1 MTPAEANALAIESEL
16 MWLNT
21 LFLYREYEW
30 KKLRA
35 QIPSSGEQPLNELNA
50 DPRFKEV
57 AEFESIE
64 NLQVPLSSE
73 VVDSPYGRFISHY
86 NCTIVERCA
95 ILLSLLPHWTPGAL
109 EQYALN
115 FRVAEG
121 ICPELALQKSEGGAL
136 IPTWTTLFFL
146 VSGTNLLHRSSFFYL
161 LDPDHYF
168 YVHHILRRSQN
179 KPGLP
184 FTGGLLTPERET
196 MELLTVGAVQKP
208 EYNSDFPAREIT
220 TEMSWDDLVLAP
232 VTKRQVEE
240 VKVWLRQRKKLFS
253 ELGMSRRV
261 KPGYKILFYGS
272 PGTGKTLTACLLGQ
286 FTDKP
291 VFRIDLSMIV
301 SKYIGETEK
310 NLAKIFDKAE
320 HSEWI
325 LFFDEA
331 DALFGARTKVSGSND
346 RHANQEVSYLLQRIE
361 DYNGIVILASNMK
374 GNIDDAFM
382 RRFSSVVHFP
392 FPKPEE
398 RIQLWKR
405 AFPEKLSLSQ
415 DVDMKKLSE
424 RYEMSGANITNIVAW
439 CALMALE
446 KGDMMVTDSMLREG
460 MAREL
465 AKEGRTL

>member
-1 MTPAEANALAIESEL
+1 MTSAQANAVAIESEL
-16 MWLNT
+16 VWLNT
-21 LFLYREYEW
+21 LFLFREYNW
-30 KKLRA
+30 RIARA
-35 QIPSSGEQPLNELNA
+35 QRLGADEQLLNGLQT
-50 DPRFKEV
+50 DPRFSEV
-57 AEFESIE
+57 ALLNVVQDIS
-64 NLQVPLSSE
+64 VPPYTE
-73 VVDSPYGRFISHY
+73 VIDSPYSRYLAHHGCSVI
-86 NCTIVERCA
+86 ERTA
-95 ILLSLLPHWTPGAL
+95 LLLSLLPHWAPGLL
-109 EQYALN
+109 EEYALN
-115 FRVAEG
+115 FSAKEG
-121 ICPELALQKSEGGAL
+121 LCPEISLVKSDNGPLA
-136 IPTWTTLFFL
+136 PTWSTLFFL
-146 VSGTNLLHRSSFFYL
+146 VAGTDLLQRSSCFHL
-161 LDPDHYF
+161 LEPDHYF
-168 YVHHILRRSQN
+168 YKQHILQRGHFR
-179 KPGLP
+179 K
-184 FTGGLLTPERET
+184 TGPLSLALLAPEQET
-196 MELLTVGAVQKP
+196 VELLTLGSVQKP

-220 TEMSWDDLVLAP
+220 TGMSWDDLVLAP

-240 VKVWLRQRKKLFS
+240 VKVWLRQRTKLLS
-253 ELGMSRRV
+253 ELGMDKRV

-286 FTDKP
+286 FTEKP

-310 NLAKIFDKAE
+310 NLSKIFDKAE

-331 DALFGARTKVSGSND
+331 DALFGSRTKVSSSND

-374 GNIDDAFM
+374 GSIDDAFM

-398 RIQLWKR
+398 RMQLWKR

-415 DVDMKKLSE
+415 DVDMKKLSD
-424 RYEMSGANITNIVAW
+424 RYEMTGANITNIVAW

-446 KGDMMVTDSMLREG
+446 KGDMMVTDAMLRDG